1 MWKNER
7 VLWGKTRALYAVHL
21 AGKSKI
27 SEETDFLRKGD
38 PWCLEAGRADSM
50 LRARAI
56 PLSLHSLHRLWQ
68 VPLQIWHP
76 VLL

>member
-38 PWCLEAGRADSM
+38 LWCLEAGRADSM

-56 PLSLHSLHRLWQ
+56 PL
-68 VPLQIWHP
+68 
-76 VLL
+76 